1 MKLLRTVW
9 LMIAIGLFSSIA
21 FSQELPSLAI
31 VDFDTTHTKY
41 NYLGRQLAELIG
53 DAVINSDL
61 FDVVERDKLNTI
73 VKEQSFSGSGMVDP
87 NYAIR
92 MGSMVGARY
101 LMTGKVISADVEKTS
116 FSGYGVA
123 TVKTTYIMKVSAR
136 VLDTKT
142 GRVMFSGT
150 ETDSTYT
157 QSTDSLRVSGEG
169 AFVELA
175 EIIAYRF
182 VDRLNQSGKF
192 KPEKKEELIL
202 VKVKFLSKPDA
213 ADVEVDGVFYG
224 NAVGEIEVPGGLHT
238 VRISLPGYDAWEKK
252 VMLRKESKIIA
263 TLRKAADIRISHET
277 E

>member
-1 MKLLRTVW
+1 MKLLRTVCF
-9 LMIAIGLFSSIA
+9 MITIGLFSSLA
-21 FSQELPSLAI
+21 FSQELPSLAV

-53 DAVINSDL
+53 DSVINSNL

-87 NYAIR
+87 NFAIR

-101 LMTGKVISADVEKTS
+101 LMTGKVVSADVEKTS
-116 FSGYGVA
+116 FSGYGVS
-123 TVKTTYIMKVSAR
+123 TMKTTYTMKVSAR
-136 VLDTKT
+136 VIDTKT

-157 QSTDSLRVSGEG
+157 QSTDSLRVSGKG
-169 AFVELA
+169 AFVKLA
-175 EIIAYRF
+175 EIIAHRF

-192 KPEKKEELIL
+192 KPEKKEELTL
-202 VKVKFLSKPDA
+202 VKVQFHSKPDE

-238 VRISLPGYDAWEKK
+238 VRISLPGYDVWEKK

-263 TLRKAADIRISHET
+263 TLRKAADIRISHE
-277 E
+277 EG

>member
-1 MKLLRTVW
+1 MKLLKTVW
-9 LMIAIGLFSSIA
+9 LMIAIGLFPSIA

-53 DAVINSDL
+53 DAVINSNL

-87 NYAIR
+87 NSAIR

-101 LMTGKVISADVEKTS
+101 LMTGKVVSADVEKTS

-123 TVKTTYIMKVSAR
+123 TAKTTYILKVSAR
-136 VLDTKT
+136 VIDTKT

-150 ETDSTYT
+150 ESGNNYT
-157 QSTDSLRVSGEG
+157 QSTDSLSVSGKG

-175 EIIAYRF
+175 ERIAYSF
-182 VDRLNQSGKF
+182 VDRLDQSGKF
-192 KPEKKEELIL
+192 KPKKKEELAL
-202 VKVKFLSKPDA
+202 VKVNFLSKPDA

-238 VRISLPGYDAWEKK
+238 VRISLPGYDVWEKK

-263 TLRKAADIRISHET
+263 TLRKAADIRILHE

>member
-1 MKLLRTVW
+1 MKLLKTVW
-9 LMIAIGLFSSIA
+9 LMIAIGLFPSIA

-53 DAVINSDL
+53 DAVINSNL

-87 NYAIR
+87 NSAIR

-101 LMTGKVISADVEKTS
+101 LMTGKVVSADVEKTS

-123 TVKTTYIMKVSAR
+123 TAKTTYILKVSAR
-136 VLDTKT
+136 VIDTKT
-142 GRVMFSGT
+142 GRVIFSGT
-150 ETDSTYT
+150 ETNSNYT
-157 QSTDSLRVSGEG
+157 LSTDSLSMSGKG

-175 EIIAYRF
+175 ERIAYSF
-182 VDRLNQSGKF
+182 VDRLDQSGKF
-192 KPEKKEELIL
+192 KPEKKEELAL
-202 VKVKFLSKPDA
+202 VKVNFLSKPDA

-238 VRISLPGYDAWEKK
+238 VRISLPGYDVWEKK

-263 TLRKAADIRISHET
+263 TLRKAADIRILHE

>member
-1 MKLLRTVW
+1 MKLLRVVW

-53 DAVINSDL
+53 DTVINSDL
-61 FDVVERDKLNTI
+61 FNVVERDKLNTI

-87 NYAIR
+87 NSAIR

-101 LMTGKVISADVEKTS
+101 LMTGKVVSADIEKTS
-116 FSGYGVA
+116 FSGYGV
-123 TVKTTYIMKVSAR
+123 TTKKITYIMKVSAR
-136 VLDTKT
+136 VIETKT

-150 ETDSTYT
+150 ETASNYT
-157 QSTDSLRVSGEG
+157 QSTDNLSVSAKG

-175 EIIAYRF
+175 EKIAHSF
-182 VDRLNQSGKF
+182 VDRLSQSGKF
-192 KPEKKEELIL
+192 KPEKKEELTL
-202 VKVKFLSKPDA
+202 VKVGFLSKPDA

-224 NAVGEIEVPGGLHT
+224 NAVGEIEVPGGLHK
-238 VRISLPGYDAWEKK
+238 VRISLPGYDVWEKK
-252 VMLRKESKIIA
+252 VMLREESKIIA
-263 TLRKAADIRISHET
+263 TLRKAADVRISHEGG
-277 E
+277 